1 MHQEGNDSGQSVVL
15 VAIAMLV
22 LVIFAAITVDMSS
35 AYLGRRT
42 AQNAADAA
50 ALAAVRQLA
59 YQYNMGLYDDT
70 AIKVELNNFAERNGA
85 GDTDDTLGNAINDS
99 VTGIYLDF
107 DENAIGVVGE
117 NSGAPANALGVEAT
131 VQITT
136 PAFFGGVIG
145 YSGYPVEASAT
156 VKLNYACG
164 DDCIL
169 PIAVPYHPFD
179 TDDPEITCYNIW
191 DGGENSQPS
200 DTGNFGWLNWALQ
213 GYPHCCSEDCNS
225 EVNTP
230 CLRRNL
236 DPQACTSG
244 WIYVGDQVA
253 GTVGAEAAVAPYLE
267 EWRQSGEPIT
277 VVVWGP
283 YGGQPGYSGTG
294 SNRVFTVAGLAKM
307 RILGYVLN
315 NGKPVP
321 DEKDDDYVDYETLC
335 EDVVENGTGFRIS
348 VEFLGWAEGEPG
360 NCRVRYGT
368 MRTPTLTE

>member
-1 MHQEGNDSGQSVVL
+1 MQREGNDSGQSVVL

-136 PAFFGGVIG
+136 PAFFGGVMG
-145 YSGYPVEASAT
+145 YSGYPVQAQAT
-156 VKLNYACG
+156 VMLDYACG
-164 DDCIL
+164 DDCIV
-169 PIAVPYHPFD
+169 PIATPSWPF
-179 TDDPEITCYNIW
+179 TTTAVCYNIW
-191 DGGENSQPS
+191 DGGESPS
-200 DTGNFGWLNWALQ
+200 GKEAGNFGWLNWTLQ
-213 GYPHCCSEDCNS
+213 GNCCNPHSCLD
-225 EVNTP
+225 TDKP
-230 CLRRNL
+230 CLERNL
-236 DPQACTSG
+236 TPGSCWSG
-244 WIYVGDQVA
+244 FIFVGDWVQ
-253 GTVGAEAAVAPYLE
+253 GTPGDMKVVQPVLE
-267 EWRQSGEPIT
+267 YYRVNKVPFT
-277 VVVWGP
+277 VVVYP
-283 YGGQPGYSGTG
+283 PDGYVGTG
-294 SNRVFTVAGLAKM
+294 ANRQFQVAGLAKM
-307 RILGYVLN
+307 QVVGYELTRD
-315 NGKPVP
+315 GGEPKEG
-321 DEKDDDYVDYETLC
+321 DADYVDYEEVC
-335 EDVVENGTGFRIS
+335 ADAGPVGEGFRIS
-348 VEFLGWAEGEPG
+348 VKFLGWAEGEPG